1 MDFSILYAIQ
11 TLRGPVMD
19 ALILGLTN
27 IMGSYGQIWLV
38 VGVALCLF
46 PKTRRCG
53 VAVLLSYGLVFL
65 VGQYGLKVLIAR
77 PRPCHLDQSVDIL
90 TSGGPARSTEVFV
103 YLIYRYAMVD
113 FRMDRASTAAV
124 MFFLILLTITV
135 LTMKISDRSVTY
147 ESRRQPKHKRH
158 TDTFL

>member
-65 VGQYGLKVLIAR
+65 VGQYDLKDLIAR
-77 PRPCHLDQSVDIL
+77 PRPCHLDQTV
-90 TSGGPARSTEVFV
+90 E
-103 YLIYRYAMVD
+103 
-113 FRMDRASTAAV
+113 
-124 MFFLILLTITV
+124 LL
-135 LTMKISDRSVTY
+135 L
-147 ESRRQPKHKRH
+147 KRPSSYY
-158 TDTFL
+158 